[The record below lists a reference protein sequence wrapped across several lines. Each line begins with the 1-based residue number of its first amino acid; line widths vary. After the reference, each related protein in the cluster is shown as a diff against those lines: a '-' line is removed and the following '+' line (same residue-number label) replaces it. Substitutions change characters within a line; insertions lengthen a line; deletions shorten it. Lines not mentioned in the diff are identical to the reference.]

1 MLATVHSKEGR
12 VGQGGRGW
20 SRDGDRCY
28 FPSDL
33 DRKEVRVT
41 GEGWEEVFS
50 GKSKLQMW
58 SGKGLVG

>member
-1 MLATVHSKEGR
+1 MVTGATFR
-12 VGQGGRGW
+12 VISLNQ
-20 SRDGDRCY
+20 
-28 FPSDL
+28 